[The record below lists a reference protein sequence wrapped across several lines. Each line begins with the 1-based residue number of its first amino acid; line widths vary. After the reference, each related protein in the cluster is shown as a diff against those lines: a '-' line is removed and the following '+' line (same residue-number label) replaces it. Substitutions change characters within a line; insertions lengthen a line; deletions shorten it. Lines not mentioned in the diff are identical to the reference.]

1 MNFVKRVGS
10 LDDRAVGSLALG
22 VAGLFFFNVVLGPT
36 AIALGAIT
44 AHRHAAGTPSRNAGL
59 IGVAL
64 GAADLIVLAV
74 LIATQLQH
82 GGLFWHV

>member
-10 LDDRAVGSLALG
+10 LDDRAVASVALG
-22 VAGLFFFNVVLGPT
+22 VAGLFFFNVMFGPI

-44 AHRHAAGTPSRNAGL
+44 AHRHGAGTPSRNAGL

-64 GAADLIVLAV
+64 GVADLIVLAA
-74 LIATQLQH
+74 LMATQIHH
-82 GGLFWHV
+82 GSLVWHV

>member
-22 VAGLFFFNVVLGPT
+22 VAGLFFFNVVFGPT

-44 AHRHAAGTPSRNAGL
+44 AHRHGSGTPSRNAGL
-59 IGVAL
+59 IGIAL
-64 GAADLIVLAV
+64 GVADLIVLAV
-74 LIATQLQH
+74 LITTQIRH
-82 GGLFWHV
+82 GSLVWHV

>member
-36 AIALGAIT
+36 AIALGAVT
-44 AHRHAAGTPSRNAGL
+44 AHRHAPGTPSRNAGL
-59 IGVAL
+59 IGIAL
-64 GAADLIVLAV
+64 GVADLIVLAA
-74 LIATQLQH
+74 LMAAQIHH
-82 GGLFWHV
+82 GGLVWHV